1 MFWPCLCVC
10 TLITILMF
18 VFSAEFQD
26 EFFAKFRNVAL
37 NKNTIQ
43 SSTEADMI
51 SSAALDGTVNNC
63 AETTLSESPWWLVDL
78 VVEHDVQQVAI
89 WSRTKCCGK

>member
-1 MFWPCLCVC
+1 MWLFL
-10 TLITILMF
+10 
-18 VFSAEFQD
+18 FSVEFLQD
-26 EFFAKFRNVAL
+26 EFSAKFKNVAL
-37 NKNTIQ
+37 NQNTIQ

-63 AETTLSESPWWLVDL
+63 AETTRSESPWWLIDL
-78 VVEHDVQQVAI
+78 VVEHDVQQVAM